1 MLIHP
6 AYAQASGAPGTQ
18 GLVEFLLPIVLIF
31 AVFYFLLIRPQ
42 QKKAKQH
49 RDMVDAVKRGDHVV
63 TAGGIFGKVIK
74 VGEDGRVTVEIADGV
89 RVEVLKSTLG
99 DVIAKTEPA

>member
-6 AYAQASGAPGTQ
+6 AYAQASGGPGTQ

-42 QKKAKQH
+42 QKKAKTH
-49 RDMVDAVKRGDHVV
+49 RDMVAAVKRGDQVV
-63 TAGGIFGKVIK
+63 TAGGIYGKVTK
-74 VGEDGRVTVEIADGV
+74 VVDQVATVEIADGV

-99 DVIAKTEPA
+99 DVIAKTESA